1 MQQWVLALAVVLG
14 CAIAAEAAPVIE
26 LEANGTASN
35 NSQATAQAIPP
46 SAFTPARAAYGVR
59 SSGIPPGSRRVCRA
73 AVTIRSTTGTSIVRS
88 RSFTASCTLSGR
100 HRSRRASGCGRLRA
114 PPLASRACRR
124 IAQADLLA
132 HPEDLLIAEEM
143 MARRPV

>member
-88 RSFTASCTLSGR
+88 RSFTPSCTLSGR

-132 HPEDLLIAEEM
+132 HPEDLLIAD
-143 MARRPV
+143 R

>member
-46 SAFTPARAAYGVR
+46 SAFTLPVPPTVFD
-59 SSGIPPGSRRVCRA
+59 PPGFRPDPAESAVRR
-73 AVTIRSTTGTSIVRS
+73 
-88 RSFTASCTLSGR
+88 
-100 HRSRRASGCGRLRA
+100 
-114 PPLASRACRR
+114 
-124 IAQADLLA
+124 
-132 HPEDLLIAEEM
+132 
-143 MARRPV
+143 